1 MRILLTGAN
10 GHIGAN
16 TARSLLER
24 GDEVVAFVREGAD
37 LQGLEGLNIT
47 LRYGDIRD
55 ASSLINAAQECDV
68 IIHCAA
74 VYNLLS
80 ESREEIIEP
89 VLVGVENVFRAM
101 EANKIKR
108 LVFTSSG
115 AAVGF
120 SHSQDHPRTPAEWHE
135 DAQNLYV
142 LAKVESERKAI
153 QLAEQYGV
161 DMIRLLPA
169 AVLGPYDYRITP
181 SNGIILGMVNGLTTT
196 WEGGLNLVDVRDVAE
211 VHAAA
216 VTIGAPGQRY
226 IIGGENMHA
235 LEIGEILAE
244 LTGVR
249 PDHSDADR
257 ETTKAMVA
265 EMEAEAKISGE
276 SLTTSSSI
284 VHELAERYGY
294 FDSSLTEATFGL
306 QPRQARAIL
315 RDCLQW
321 LDSLGML
328 ETAVSTHLNKAQVA
342 IPA

>member
-1 MRILLTGAN
+1 MRVLLTGAN

-16 TARSLLER
+16 TARSLMQR
-24 GDEVVAFVREGAD
+24 DYEVVAFVREGAD
-37 LQGLEGLNIT
+37 LQGLEGLNVT

-55 ASSLINAAQECDV
+55 ASSLIAAAEGCDV

-89 VLVGVENVFRAM
+89 VLAGVENVFRAM
-101 EANKIKR
+101 EANKIRR

-120 SHSQDHPRTPAEWHE
+120 SHSQDEPRTPADWHTE
-135 DAQNLYV
+135 AQNLYV
-142 LAKVESERKAI
+142 VAKVESERKAI

-161 DMIRLLPA
+161 DMIRLLPS

-181 SNGIILGMVNGLTTT
+181 SNGIILGMANGLTTT
-196 WEGGLNLVDVRDVAE
+196 WEGGLNVVDVREVAE

-216 VTIGAPGQRY
+216 VTMGEPGQRY

-235 LEIGEILAE
+235 LEMGEIVAE
-244 LTGVR
+244 FTGVR

-257 ETTKAMVA
+257 ATTKAMVA

-276 SLTTSSSI
+276 SMTTSSSI
-284 VHELAERYGY
+284 VHELTERYGY
-294 FDSSLTEATFGL
+294 FDTSLTNETFDL
-306 QPRQARAIL
+306 QPRSGRETLLA
-315 RDCLQW
+315 CLQW

-328 ETAVSTHLNKAQVA
+328 ETARAMHLLH
-342 IPA
+342 PS